1 MSNATITS
9 LEKKVF
15 VYPSSEADKLY
26 FKRQIIEFTGIYP
39 KHKTFTEFLY
49 KIVWDRNDEG
59 RTTKYM
65 YHNDRQQRVFLDRT
79 FYDWAV
85 KYISLVEKELEK
97 AYGKRVRS

>member
-49 KIVWDRNDEG
+49 KIVHDVNDGG

-65 YHNDRQQRVFLDRT
+65 YFNDRQQRVFLDRT